1 MKTLLLTLTLVFTMS
16 LAQAD
21 EGSKP
26 KKYKPQH
33 RAKITYSENNY
44 KKTFVKRKNPKK
56 YMFAGEGQVNG
67 SRRFR

>member
-1 MKTLLLTLTLVFTMS
+1 MKTLLLTLTLVFSLS

-26 KKYKPQH
+26 RKFKPQN
-33 RAKITYSENNY
+33 RNKITYSENKY

-56 YMFAGEGQVNG
+56 AMFAGEGQVNG
-67 SRRFR
+67 SHRFR